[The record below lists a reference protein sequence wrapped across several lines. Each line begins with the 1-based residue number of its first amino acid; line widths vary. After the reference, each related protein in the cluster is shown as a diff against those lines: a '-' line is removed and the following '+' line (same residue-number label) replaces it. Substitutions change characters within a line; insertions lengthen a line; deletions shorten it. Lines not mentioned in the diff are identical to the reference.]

1 MRRFIWIPL
10 GIVGLLA
17 AACSSGATASD
28 EPAPPPEAL
37 GGVEVEA
44 AATVAASQPDG
55 GAASRDASGPEPKP
69 APSFSAG
76 QRAITASVTG
86 ATAAEPY
93 QFAFAISIDPFP
105 DLPTGLTLEGSG
117 AVDSSNAVSALR
129 IDLSSLTAVITAQE
143 GMSADDI
150 AQVSALLGTEPIEF
164 LVADGAA
171 YIRWPFLGQSLGVAT
186 DWLMLPAEAIETA
199 GAEVGASTDQLFEP
213 TAFLTL
219 FQEMADVAEVGREKV
234 RGVETTHYRGVL
246 DLRTVAQAYGLEEQI
261 GAPATLGIAEDD
273 LTALLLVPVDLWID
287 DADRLRRI
295 EMRWDLGPV
304 ADVSEAAGITF
315 SFELYA
321 FGEPVTIALPA
332 PDEVTD
338 ISDILLSSLSEV
350 GDAVAF
356 DGAAAGGGVYGSDP
370 DLDALW
376 DACAAGDL
384 SACDRLYFESP
395 VGSEYER
402 FGDTCGEQREP
413 GGLCAGAVGGGVYG
427 SDPGLDALWDS
438 CAGADFGACDRL
450 YFESPVGSEYERF
463 GGTCGERRKQ
473 GGLCAPA
480 A

>member
-1 MRRFIWIPL
+1 
-10 GIVGLLA
+10 
-17 AACSSGATASD
+17 
-28 EPAPPPEAL
+28 
-37 GGVEVEA
+37 
-44 AATVAASQPDG
+44 
-55 GAASRDASGPEPKP
+55 
-69 APSFSAG
+69 
-76 QRAITASVTG
+76 
-86 ATAAEPY
+86 
-93 QFAFAISIDPFP
+93 
-105 DLPTGLTLEGSG
+105 
-117 AVDSSNAVSALR
+117 
-129 IDLSSLTAVITAQE
+129 
-143 GMSADDI
+143 MSADDI

-304 ADVSEAAGITF
+304 ADVSEAVGITF

-413 GGLCAGAVGGGVYG
+413 GGLCAGRGRRRRLRVGPG
-427 SDPGLDALWDS
+427 SGRPLGLLRWSRLWRLRPPVLRVARRLRIRALRWHLRGTTQ
-438 CAGADFGACDRL
+438 AGRALRARGLAWRGAR
-450 YFESPVGSEYERF
+450 PR
-463 GGTCGERRKQ
+463 
-473 GGLCAPA
+473 PA
-480 A
+480 AT